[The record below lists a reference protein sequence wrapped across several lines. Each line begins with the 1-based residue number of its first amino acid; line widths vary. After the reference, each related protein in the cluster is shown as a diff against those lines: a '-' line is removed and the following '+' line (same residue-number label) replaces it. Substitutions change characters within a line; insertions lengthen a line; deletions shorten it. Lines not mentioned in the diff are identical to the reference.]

1 MLRINVCD
9 SLIWILNE
17 YKCIVINTDYCES
30 LSHTIWLQETLKKK
44 GIFNAEICRTCAKY
58 ITIRHTDHQEE
69 GAELFMC
76 FEVSYRPNE
85 DE

>member
-44 GIFNAEICRTCAKY
+44 AFLMPKSVE
-58 ITIRHTDHQEE
+58 H
-69 GAELFMC
+69 
-76 FEVSYRPNE
+76 VPNISP
-85 DE
+85 